1 MRGSDSSEYV
11 ATTIAKCI
19 DFYIKKTSEGK
30 AQDVD
35 KRLVAIV
42 DRMFDRCFAHG
53 QYKQVPVAV
62 LL

>member
-1 MRGSDSSEYV
+1 M

-19 DFYIKKTSEGK
+19 DFYIKKTGEGK
-30 AQDVD
+30 APEVD

-53 QYKQVPVAV
+53 QYKQDRCIFSVSFKG
-62 LL
+62 

>member
-1 MRGSDSSEYV
+1 M

-30 AQDVD
+30 AHEVD

-42 DRMFDRCFAHG
+42 DRMFERCFAHG
-53 QYKQVPVAV
+53 QYKQV
-62 LL
+62 